1 MYYII
6 GLCIL
11 LLCLGMICSK
21 QNIFSPTVITAMIWF
36 VCVTLFL
43 YFPHQ
48 LPELSSQFS
57 TAIAIWLVCFSLCSL
72 LMQSCCFSTST
83 IKCNV
88 TIRDIYFWLS
98 ITCIPCLILFAQHA
112 IATGTTDHWALN
124 LRNAAIGRGENQEA
138 YTPLYYLLWVVTYLL
153 YLVEEENPNTKRT
166 IIMGLLVALFGAVT
180 MSKTLILNLF
190 IMTIFILYTRRIIKI
205 RHILI
210 GIAAIVTVLL
220 IMQGVR
226 QAVTMDKNAT
236 QSTIVLYILSNMSAF
251 DTLQPYS
258 SEHFGENV
266 FRIYYAITYKLGLS
280 DIVPVNPIL
289 PWIEK
294 PIATN
299 TYTTLYPFFKDFGYI
314 GIGIFGSLLGL
325 FYGWIFKKHQE
336 NCLFYTIMYAYF
348 CTLLVTQYNGD
359 GVFTNIA
366 GHVKMLL
373 ILCVPFVVDKYK
385 LLRR

>member
-1 MYYII
+1 
-6 GLCIL
+6 
-11 LLCLGMICSK
+11 
-21 QNIFSPTVITAMIWF
+21 
-36 VCVTLFL
+36 
-43 YFPHQ
+43 
-48 LPELSSQFS
+48 
-57 TAIAIWLVCFSLCSL
+57 
-72 LMQSCCFSTST
+72 
-83 IKCNV
+83 
-88 TIRDIYFWLS
+88 
-98 ITCIPCLILFAQHA
+98 
-112 IATGTTDHWALN
+112 
-124 LRNAAIGRGENQEA
+124 
-138 YTPLYYLLWVVTYLL
+138 
-153 YLVEEENPNTKRT
+153 
-166 IIMGLLVALFGAVT
+166 
-180 MSKTLILNLF
+180 
-190 IMTIFILYTRRIIKI
+190 
-205 RHILI
+205 
-210 GIAAIVTVLL
+210 
-220 IMQGVR
+220 
-226 QAVTMDKNAT
+226 MDKNAT
-236 QSTIVLYILSNMSAF
+236 QSTIVLYMLSNMSAF

-294 PIATN
+294 PIAIN